1 MRFDSTTFGTPN
13 GNIMIMI
20 MLTEPCSLSPSLTLS
35 VNRRMVETI
44 STFIKLSVSS
54 IWYYLQVR
62 VDFYCQYL
70 PAKLTSRFLLP
81 ISSRP
86 PAQSS
91 DHDAVSMVARY
102 GRVVGSR
109 RAESLDTASRELLNC
124 NKRYIP

>member
-1 MRFDSTTFGTPN
+1 MRFDSTPLGTPN

-44 STFIKLSVSS
+44 HLSSFLCRQFG
-54 IWYYLQVR
+54 IILQVR